1 MGRRSRVAK
10 TPMKRSE
17 TPVPTESKMSEL
29 THDAIANH
37 PEHESTGIPNVK
49 LGMWVFL
56 SSEFLFFGALITNY
70 LLYSHRSG
78 FEGRYPAEV
87 YDIPFTSVSS
97 FVLLMSSL
105 TMVLAHNA
113 LSRGDQNGTR
123 TWLFATAALG
133 SVFLGGQVFEFTEF
147 VTIYGATPA
156 TNPAWS
162 AFYLLTGFHGLHVA
176 IGVIMLLTLW
186 GISRRRGGLSEK
198 QGLNLEMVGIYWHFV
213 DIIWIVIFTV
223 VYLISVPPV

>member
-1 MGRRSRVAK
+1 
-10 TPMKRSE
+10 
-17 TPVPTESKMSEL
+17 MSDIA
-29 THDAIANH
+29 HDAPVAH
-37 PEHESTGIPNVK
+37 EEHESTGIETRK

-56 SSEFLFFGALITNY
+56 SSEFLFFGALIANY
-70 LLYSHRSG
+70 LLYSTRAG
-78 FEGRYPAEV
+78 FDGIYPAEI

-113 LSRGDQNGTR
+113 ISRGDQNGTR

-147 VTIYGATPA
+147 VVDYGMTLS
-156 TNPAWS
+156 TNPAAS
-162 AFYLLTGFHGLHVA
+162 AFYLLTGFHGVHVA
-176 IGVIMLLTLW
+176 LGVIMLLSLW

-198 QGLNLEMVGIYWHFV
+198 QGLNLELVGLYWHFV

-223 VYLISVPPV
+223 VYLISVAPV

>member
-1 MGRRSRVAK
+1 
-10 TPMKRSE
+10 
-17 TPVPTESKMSEL
+17 
-29 THDAIANH
+29 
-37 PEHESTGIPNVK
+37 
-49 LGMWVFL
+49 MWVFL

-70 LLYSHRSG
+70 LLYSNRAG
-78 FEGRYPAEV
+78 FEGIYPAAI

-113 LSRGDQNGTR
+113 LSRDDQNGAR

-147 VTIYGATPA
+147 IVEYDMTLS
-156 TNPAWS
+156 TNPAAS
-162 AFYLLTGFHGLHVA
+162 AFYVLTGFHGTHVA
-176 IGVIMLLTLW
+176 IGVIMLLSLW
-186 GISRRRGGLSEK
+186 GISRRQGGLSEK
-198 QGLNLEMVGIYWHFV
+198 QGLNLELVGLYWHFV

-223 VYLISVPPV
+223 VYLLSVPPG